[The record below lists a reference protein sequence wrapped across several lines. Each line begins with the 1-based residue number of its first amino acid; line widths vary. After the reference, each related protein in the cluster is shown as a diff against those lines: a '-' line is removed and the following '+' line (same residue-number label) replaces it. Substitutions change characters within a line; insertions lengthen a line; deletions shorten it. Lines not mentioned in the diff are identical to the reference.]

1 MSREVEQIKDR
12 LDIVEVIG
20 QYVPLQKAGANF
32 KANCP
37 FHNEKTPSFFVSPAR
52 GSYYC
57 FGCGAKGDIFTFVE
71 ETEGLDFRGA
81 LEFLAQKAG
90 VEITKVSPKVREE
103 NDRTLKAIQEAAD
116 YFRER
121 LLKEKKTLDYLLK
134 RGLSKEIIE
143 KFYLGF
149 APAGWRNLKE
159 FLTDKGFAEN
169 ELLRAGL
176 IKKGDEAKES
186 YDVFRERIIFPLA
199 ESSGRIVGFSGR
211 ATDEQDN
218 PPKYLN
224 SPDSVFFRKGE
235 LLYGLDKAK
244 RAIRDKNFAIIVE
257 GQMDLLM
264 SHQAGI
270 TNSVAAS
277 GTAVTPAH
285 LERLKKISQRLLISL
300 DADGAGLK
308 AALKTATLALERGME
323 VKIAKLTGKDPAE
336 IIGRNVEE
344 YKECLRGALPFIE
357 FVLGNILD
365 ESKDERTRTKRVER
379 EIVPLL
385 SLLPSAVERAH
396 TIKVIANKT
405 KIPERALEEDTERFK
420 RTRGKVYTFRTAEE
434 IKEEKDHSQIL
445 NQIERHAAGLLF
457 AEEGGT
463 EFPLKIS
470 EALSFLN
477 QTEKEIILKRYRPDR
492 ENLVFEVENY
502 YGSDEKGAARR
513 ALEEVILNFKR
524 DSLKKRLVDE
534 TRALG
539 RAEEKKD
546 KKRAREILKEI
557 QKVSEDI
564 NKLTDTN
571 G

>member
-1 MSREVEQIKDR
+1 
-12 LDIVEVIG
+12 
-20 QYVPLQKAGANF
+20 
-32 KANCP
+32 
-37 FHNEKTPSFFVSPAR
+37 
-52 GSYYC
+52 
-57 FGCGAKGDIFTFVE
+57 
-71 ETEGLDFRGA
+71 
-81 LEFLAQKAG
+81 
-90 VEITKVSPKVREE
+90 
-103 NDRTLKAIQEAAD
+103 
-116 YFRER
+116 
-121 LLKEKKTLDYLLK
+121 
-134 RGLSKEIIE
+134 
-143 KFYLGF
+143 
-149 APAGWRNLKE
+149 
-159 FLTDKGFAEN
+159 
-169 ELLRAGL
+169 
-176 IKKGDEAKES
+176 
-186 YDVFRERIIFPLA
+186 
-199 ESSGRIVGFSGR
+199 
-211 ATDEQDN
+211 
-218 PPKYLN
+218 
-224 SPDSVFFRKGE
+224 
-235 LLYGLDKAK
+235 
-244 RAIRDKNFAIIVE
+244 
-257 GQMDLLM
+257 MDLLM